1 VLAVPAGNEAE
12 MVNVEADWA
21 AVLAA
26 ATAVARTTDPKP
38 KQERRR
44 EKIARVAI
52 VLNDWPKDTPQEIEL
67 ANRNRCSITKDRIS
81 YRLNVEGKRGY
92 YSYQRKLRMPLQC
105 GRGIVFQ
112 LQAQSYLTP

>member
-1 VLAVPAGNEAE
+1 

-26 ATAVARTTDPKP
+26 ATAVARTKDPKP

-52 VLNDWPKDTPQEIEL
+52 VLNELPKSYTP
-67 ANRNRCSITKDRIS
+67 RDRACQPKPMQRS
-81 YRLNVEGKRGY
+81 KTPDRLFG
-92 YSYQRKLRMPLQC
+92 
-105 GRGIVFQ
+105 
-112 LQAQSYLTP
+112 

>member
-21 AVLAA
+21 A
-26 ATAVARTTDPKP
+26 ATAVARAKDPKP

-52 VLNDWPKDTPQEIEL
+52 VLNDLPKDTPQEIEL
-67 ANRNRCSITKDRIS
+67 ANRSRCSVTKGRIS
-81 YRLNVEGKRGY
+81 YSVER
-92 YSYQRKLRMPLQC
+92 
-105 GRGIVFQ
+105 
-112 LQAQSYLTP
+112 